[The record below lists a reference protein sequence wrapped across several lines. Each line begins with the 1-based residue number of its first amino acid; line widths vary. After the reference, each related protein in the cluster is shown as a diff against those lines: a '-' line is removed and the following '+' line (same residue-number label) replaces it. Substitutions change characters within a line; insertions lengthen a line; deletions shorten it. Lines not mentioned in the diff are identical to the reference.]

1 MITLRWTKGCEPK
14 YQTKHSVGA
23 DLVARQPVLIS
34 AGKTTRIPV
43 GVYID
48 KVEGDDTL
56 ELQVRGRSSLAC
68 KGILPG
74 NGVGTIDPDYEGE
87 ICMILTNTSDE
98 DYQVNQG
105 DRVGQ
110 ILQARVEKIPG
121 LIHKTILRGE
131 GGFGSTGS

>member
-1 MITLRWTKGCEPK
+1 MITIRWDKGCEPK

-23 DLVARQPVLIS
+23 DLVARHDVMLS
-34 AGKTTRIPV
+34 AGKTSRVPV
-43 GVYID
+43 GVYIGS
-48 KVEGDDTL
+48 VSDDNDC

-98 DYQVNQG
+98 NYQVKQG

-110 ILQARVEKIPG
+110 LLQARVEKIPG
-121 LIHKTILRGE
+121 LIHKTALRGK